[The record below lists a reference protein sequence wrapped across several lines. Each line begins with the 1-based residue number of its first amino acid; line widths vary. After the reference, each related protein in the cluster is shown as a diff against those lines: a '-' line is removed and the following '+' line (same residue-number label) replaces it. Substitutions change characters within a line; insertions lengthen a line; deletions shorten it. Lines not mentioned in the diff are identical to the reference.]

1 MKCSLKHDTLAWLSV
16 GVVFVSLPGC
26 IASVFSAGS
35 AFYKQ
40 VILKQPYGIELRITP
55 DSFRP
60 SEGYDR
66 CRSYCSINKA
76 RLPKV
81 PETITV

>member
-1 MKCSLKHDTLAWLSV
+1 MFYVCL
-16 GVVFVSLPGC
+16 GVLFVTLPGT
-26 IASVFSAGS
+26 IASVFDAGN

-60 SEGYDR
+60 VEGFDR
-66 CRSYCSINKA
+66 CRSYCTINKT
-76 RLPKV
+76 RPPQL
-81 PETITV
+81 PETVTV

>member
-1 MKCSLKHDTLAWLSV
+1 MKCSIKNDTLAWLSV
-16 GVVFVSLPGC
+16 GVLLFNVPGC
-26 IASVFSAGS
+26 IASVLTAGS

-40 VILKQPYGIELRITP
+40 VILKHPYGIELRVTP
-55 DSFRP
+55 DAFR
-60 SEGYDR
+60 SIEGFTW

-76 RLPKV
+76 RVPKM

>member
-1 MKCSLKHDTLAWLSV
+1 MKCSIKKELFYFYLIVL
-16 GVVFVSLPGC
+16 VVTLPGS
-26 IASVFSAGS
+26 IAAVFSAGN

-60 SEGYDR
+60 SESFDW
-66 CRSYCSINKA
+66 CRPYCSINKA
-76 RLPKV
+76 SLPKV
-81 PETITV
+81 PQTITI